1 MDRIQQ
7 QSASLIFA
15 NSVRYQ
21 DLQDSKYSHDSRQ
34 QDRFMLHDTHS
45 LCGGDEGNS
54 ETGGNTQRGSY
65 GAQQPCW
72 ALSGLSGVCVHALV
86 GFRV

>member
-1 MDRIQQ
+1 MTAG
-7 QSASLIFA
+7 SKT
-15 NSVRYQ
+15 
-21 DLQDSKYSHDSRQ
+21 DLFCI
-34 QDRFMLHDTHS
+34 RFLFTHT